1 MTPKDFP
8 APARGLVVR
17 RAELKET
24 EAVLRSVLN
33 LARASSTAAHWSRAA
48 FDPYLATDEVGG
60 ALQAKAMFLACAYP
74 LASAAEAAAG
84 GQPIAT
90 VEEVVGFAA
99 FSAIMTAGASESTL
113 ENMAVA
119 IPWQRQG
126 IGRRLLAAGL
136 LWCRA
141 HASGMMFLEVRKSNR
156 AAVALYERAG
166 FSAVGNRP
174 GYYRDPVEDAL
185 QMQKSLGRAVRA
197 G

>member
-8 APARGLVVR
+8 AQAQGLVVR
-17 RAELKET
+17 RAELKEA
-24 EAVLRSVLN
+24 EAVLKSVLN
-33 LARASSTAAHWSRAA
+33 LARASATAAHWSRAA
-48 FDPYLATDEVGG
+48 FDPYLATDEAGG
-60 ALQAKAMFLACAYP
+60 ALQAKAMFLACANS
-74 LASAAEAAAG
+74 LASVAEAGAG
-84 GQPIAT
+84 GTRIVT
-90 VEEVVGFAA
+90 VEEIVGFAA
-99 FSAIMTAGASESTL
+99 FSAIMTVGAGESTL

-166 FSAVGNRP
+166 FSVVGSRP

-185 QMQKSLGRAVRA
+185 QMQKSLGRAARA